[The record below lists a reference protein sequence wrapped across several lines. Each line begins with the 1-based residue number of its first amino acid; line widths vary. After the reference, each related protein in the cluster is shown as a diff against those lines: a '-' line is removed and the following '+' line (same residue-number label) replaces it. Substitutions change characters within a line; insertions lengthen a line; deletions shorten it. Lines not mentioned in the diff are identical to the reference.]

1 MNLSRKCTIYL
12 LSLLPGDLDILTA
25 LLVES
30 EGIGEKKD
38 SQDVD
43 LDGLFDD
50 SNDDEEE
57 YNDGIEEESKG
68 VDTEEPLSDL
78 FGDVD
83 DIESEEKEKFTK
95 GEEGGEVCK
104 SLDRSKEDLQGL
116 WHCSLPSDPN
126 SLSLTLTL
134 PADGWCNL
142 VQLNLSC

>member
-1 MNLSRKCTIYL
+1 MNLLGKCTIYF
-12 LSLLPGDLDILTA
+12 LSLLLGDLDILTA

-38 SQDVD
+38 SQEVD

-57 YNDGIEEESKG
+57 FNDGIEEESKD
-68 VDTEEPLSDL
+68 VDTEQPLSDL
-78 FGDVD
+78 FGDVE

-95 GEEGGEVCK
+95 GEEVGEECN

-116 WHCSLPSDPN
+116 WHSSLQSVPN
-126 SLSLTLTL
+126 SQCLTLTH
-134 PADGWCNL
+134 PADG
-142 VQLNLSC
+142 